1 MSEQAEGEGEPITQ
15 GAPKD
20 GATNQDAYTCW
31 SKAPGLYIAEEY
43 LI

>member
-20 GATNQDAYTCW
+20 GATNEVAHTCL
-31 SKAPGLYIAEEY
+31 SKAPGLCIAEV
-43 LI
+43 